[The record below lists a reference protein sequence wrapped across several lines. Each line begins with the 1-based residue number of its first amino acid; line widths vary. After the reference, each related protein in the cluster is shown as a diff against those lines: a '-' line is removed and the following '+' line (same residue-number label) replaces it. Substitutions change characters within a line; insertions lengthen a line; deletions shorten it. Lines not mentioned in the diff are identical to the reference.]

1 MVPLSASFSVVS
13 ASSRELSSDPLCEH
27 EACQQPCQTYLAL
40 LPGLQPTLR
49 AVSYY
54 HTASQDSESSPRVR
68 ATLGL
73 LEDPPPQ
80 VWPNSQARGPHLS
93 QPDPSTTGVAL
104 ASRHL
109 FCAAQGLLC
118 MGQLSCLG
126 RQLPLEL
133 FQLVTL
139 LFHLGQDNM
148 SVGQQGWEDVGG
160 GAHTEHTFISDSRLT
175 CSIWKAS
182 CSFTRATSSWLC
194 CVTVSCL
201 AVSAF

>member
-1 MVPLSASFSVVS
+1 MA
-13 ASSRELSSDPLCEH
+13 
-27 EACQQPCQTYLAL
+27 
-40 LPGLQPTLR
+40 
-49 AVSYY
+49 
-54 HTASQDSESSPRVR
+54 
-68 ATLGL
+68 
-73 LEDPPPQ
+73 
-80 VWPNSQARGPHLS
+80 

-109 FCAAQGLLC
+109 FCAAQGLLRK
-118 MGQLSCLG
+118 GQLSCLG

-139 LFHLGQDNM
+139 LFHLGQDSM

-160 GAHTEHTFISDSRLT
+160 GAHTEHTFISDSRFT